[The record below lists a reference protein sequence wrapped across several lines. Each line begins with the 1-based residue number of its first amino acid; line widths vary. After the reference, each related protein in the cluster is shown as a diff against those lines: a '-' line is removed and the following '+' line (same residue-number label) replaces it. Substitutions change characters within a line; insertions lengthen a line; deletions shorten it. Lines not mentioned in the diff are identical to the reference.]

1 MNLEESEDS
10 RRLPSTEAEDRQA
23 TRQPANMTNQQED
36 KQNVDQ
42 LKLVLNLNLNY
53 STRNRL
59 INSLNELSII
69 LQCDEPIPEDAKQ
82 RTCRKIDDS
91 MRLLVYLLP
100 FGSSQSIDDTGVFEE
115 RISGQLTVK
124 LPRAERSRIVSHLID
139 IKDAVLYDDKIS
151 RAAKESLVTEN
162 RRIIDQLLSLPC
174 KVESN
179 AIAKREL
186 AEKIEDE
193 NSDEPQLKKQKSR

>member
-1 MNLEESEDS
+1 MPVLTRNGSA
-10 RRLPSTEAEDRQA
+10 EADDRQA

-69 LQCDEPIPEDAKQ
+69 LQCDEAIPEDAKQ

-124 LPRAERSRIVSHLID
+124 LPRAEKSRIVVVTLTRLW
-139 IKDAVLYDDKIS
+139 AWCIS
-151 RAAKESLVTEN
+151 TDS
-162 RRIIDQLLSLPC
+162 
-174 KVESN
+174 
-179 AIAKREL
+179 
-186 AEKIEDE
+186 
-193 NSDEPQLKKQKSR
+193 